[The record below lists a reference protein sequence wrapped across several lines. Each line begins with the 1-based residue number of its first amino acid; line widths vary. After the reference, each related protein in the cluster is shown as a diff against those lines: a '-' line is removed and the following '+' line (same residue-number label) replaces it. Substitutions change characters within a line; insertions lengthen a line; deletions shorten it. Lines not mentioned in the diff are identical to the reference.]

1 MVETGLLEAVKQAVA
16 DSKPRK
22 FSESVELAIN
32 LKDIDLSNPKNR
44 LQEEVILP
52 HGRGRTIR
60 VAVFGSGELAV
71 KAKDVADLVI
81 QPQEIE
87 DYAGDKKKMRKLA
100 AQFDYALAEAPLMP
114 TIGKRL
120 GVVLGPRGKMP
131 KPIPPG
137 ADPAPIIANLRNTVS
152 VRSKDR
158 RTFHAPIGTKEM
170 PIEDL
175 AENADLLL
183 KRIIGK
189 LERGRQNIESAYVK
203 TTMGPA
209 KRVI

>member
-1 MVETGLLEAVKQAVA
+1 MVEAELLEAVKSAVA

-32 LKDIDLSNPKNR
+32 LKDIDLTNPKNR
-44 LQEEVILP
+44 LNEEVILP
-52 HGRGRTIR
+52 HGRGKTIR
-60 VAVFGSGELAV
+60 VAVFASGELAI
-71 KAKDVADLVI
+71 KAKKVADLII

-87 DYAGDKKKMRKLA
+87 DYAADKKKMRKLA
-100 AQFDYALAEAPLMP
+100 AQFDFALAEAPLMP

-120 GVVLGPRGKMP
+120 GIVLGPRGKMP
-131 KPIPPG
+131 KPIPPT
-137 ADPAPIIANLRNTVS
+137 ADPSSAIANLRNTVT
-152 VRSKDR
+152 VRTKDR
-158 RTFHAPIGTKEM
+158 RTFHAPIGTKTMAAEQ
-170 PIEDL
+170 L

-189 LERGRQNIESAYVK
+189 LERGRGNIESAFVK

-209 KRVI
+209 KRVM

>member
-1 MVETGLLEAVKQAVA
+1 VVETGLLEAVKQAVA